1 MFSIT
6 TNGIYVITTN
16 GIYVNDIIKID
27 INQSYILSRIKNFS
41 KDNFEFN
48 DSEKLWY
55 YNKYKSKE
63 RLINILFVDK
73 KFTDIKF
80 KNSNYNDYIPENI
93 DFIIEDKF
101 ENKFNAPENYE
112 ILKNGTS
119 HLIKEGACAGEYRNM
134 YWKVKDKDDN
144 TYYMIHIKDNI
155 YTKISKRD
163 INKVLNFK
171 DIRPVW
177 RLFTNGYI
185 CCTININSKQKVY
198 YLHQLIMDVHDEN
211 LTNFEKT
218 VDHINRDKLDN
229 RRDNLRLVNMSI
241 QNANRDK
248 ATRRCDA
255 IDLPEGIKQ
264 EDIPKHIV
272 YRKEILD
279 KDTGKFREYFYICNH
294 PNFSDNWS
302 SSKSQKINI
311 KEKLKQA
318 KLKIQEIEGLI
329 TTKQYNKEAGLNN
342 KITFPKYIRLINDNN
357 KKQLCFDA
365 RIDNKRY
372 NMKSVCKTDN
382 IEEEID
388 KFIILV
394 NKKYVHL
401 YYHK

>member
-1 MFSIT
+1 MFS
-6 TNGIYVITTN
+6 ITTN

-48 DSEKLWY
+48 ESDKLWY

-63 RLINILFVDK
+63 RLIDILFSDK

-80 KNSNYNDYIPENI
+80 KNNDYNDYRLENI

-112 ILKNGTS
+112 ILKDGTS

-185 CCTININSKQKVY
+185 CCTININNKQKVY
-198 YLHQLIMDVHDEN
+198 YLHQVIMDVHDEN

-294 PNFSDNWS
+294 PNFSGNWS

-329 TTKQYNKEAGLNN
+329 TTKQYNKESGLNN
-342 KITFPKYIRLINDNN
+342 KITFPKYIRLIKDKDKN
-357 KKQLCFDA
+357 QLCFDA
-365 RIDNKRY
+365 RIDNIRY
-372 NMKSVCKTDN
+372 NLQSVCKTDN

-388 KFIILV
+388 NFIILV

-401 YYHK
+401 DYHK

>member
-1 MFSIT
+1 MFS
-6 TNGIYVITTN
+6 ITTN

-48 DSEKLWY
+48 ESEKLWY

-63 RLINILFVDK
+63 RLIDLLVPDK

-80 KNSNYNDYIPENI
+80 KNNDYNDYRLENI
-93 DFIIEDKF
+93 DFIIDDKF

-112 ILKNGTS
+112 ILKDGTS
-119 HLIKEGACAGEYRNM
+119 HLIKEGKYANQYRNM

-144 TYYMIHIKDNI
+144 TYYIIHIKDNI

-171 DIRPVW
+171 DIRPIW
-177 RLFTNGYI
+177 YLQNNGYI
-185 CCTININSKQKVY
+185 ATTIHNNSKQKVY

-229 RRDNLRLVNMSI
+229 RQNNLRLVNMSI

-279 KDTGKFREYFYICNH
+279 KDTGKFREYFYTCNH

-329 TTKQYNKEAGLNN
+329 TTKQYNKESGLNN

-394 NKKYVHL
+394 NKKYVNL
-401 YYHK
+401 DYHK

>member
-1 MFSIT
+1 MFS
-6 TNGIYVITTN
+6 ITTN
-16 GIYVNDIIKID
+16 GIYVNDIIKVD

-48 DSEKLWY
+48 ESEKLWY
-55 YNKYKSKE
+55 YNKYKSKD
-63 RLINILFVDK
+63 RLIDILFPDK

-101 ENKFNAPENYE
+101 ENKFNVPENYE
-112 ILKNGTS
+112 ILKDGTS

-229 RRDNLRLVNMSI
+229 RRHNLRLVNMSI
-241 QNANRDK
+241 QNANRGK

-329 TTKQYNKEAGLNN
+329 TTKQYNKESGLNN

-372 NMKSVCKTDN
+372 NLKSVCKTDN

-394 NKKYVHL
+394 NKKYTNL
-401 YYHK
+401 DYHK

>member
-1 MFSIT
+1 MF
-6 TNGIYVITTN
+6 GITTN
-16 GIYVNDIIKID
+16 GIYVNDIIKVD
-27 INQSYILSRIKNFS
+27 INQSYILLRLKNFS

-48 DSEKLWY
+48 ESEKLWY

-63 RLINILFVDK
+63 RLINILFADK

-80 KNSNYNDYIPENI
+80 KNNDYNDYRLENI
-93 DFIIEDKF
+93 DFIEDKF

-112 ILKNGTS
+112 IVKTGTS
-119 HLIKEGACAGEYRNM
+119 HLIKEGKYANQYRNM
-134 YWKVKDKDDN
+134 YWKVKDKDN
-144 TYYMIHIKDNI
+144 NIYYIIHIKDNI

-171 DIRPVW
+171 DIRPIW
-177 RLFTNGYI
+177 YLQNNGYI
-185 CCTININSKQKVY
+185 ATTIHNNSKQKVY

-229 RRDNLRLVNMSI
+229 RQNNLRLVNMSI

-279 KDTGKFREYFYICNH
+279 KDTGKFREYFYTCNH

-329 TTKQYNKEAGLNN
+329 TTKQYNKESGLNN
-342 KITFPKYIRLINDNN
+342 KITFPKYIRLINN
-357 KKQLCFDA
+357 KDKNQLCFDA

-372 NMKSVCKTDN
+372 NLKSVCKTDN
-382 IEEEID
+382 IEEELD

-394 NKKYVHL
+394 NKKYVNL
-401 YYHK
+401 DYHK

>member
-1 MFSIT
+1 MFS
-6 TNGIYVITTN
+6 ITTN

-27 INQSYILSRIKNFS
+27 INQSYILSRLKNFS
-41 KDNFEFN
+41 KDKFEYNEN
-48 DSEKLWY
+48 DKLWY

-63 RLINILFVDK
+63 RLIDLLFSDK
-73 KFTDIKF
+73 KFIDFKF
-80 KNSNYNDYIPENI
+80 KNNDYNDYRLENI
-93 DFIIEDKF
+93 NFIIDDKF
-101 ENKFNAPENYE
+101 ENKFNSPDNYE
-112 ILKNGTS
+112 ILKSGDS

-229 RRDNLRLVNMSI
+229 RQNNLRLVNMSI
-241 QNANRDK
+241 QNTNRGK

-329 TTKQYNKEAGLNN
+329 TTKQYNKESGLNN
-342 KITFPKYIRLINDNN
+342 KITFHKYIRLINN
-357 KKQLCFDA
+357 KDKNQLCFDA

-372 NMKSVCKTDN
+372 NLKSVCKTDN

-394 NKKYVHL
+394 NKKYVDL
-401 YYHK
+401 DYHK

>member
-1 MFSIT
+1 MFS
-6 TNGIYVITTN
+6 ITTN

-48 DSEKLWY
+48 ENEKLWY

-63 RLINILFVDK
+63 RLIDILFSDK

-112 ILKNGTS
+112 ILKDGTS

-241 QNANRDK
+241 QNTNRDK

-329 TTKQYNKEAGLNN
+329 TTKQYNKESGLNN

-372 NMKSVCKTDN
+372 NMKSICKTDN

-394 NKKYVHL
+394 NKKYVYL
-401 YYHK
+401 DYHK

>member
-6 TNGIYVITTN
+6 TNGIFMITTN
-16 GIYVNDIIKID
+16 GIYVNDIIKIN

-63 RLINILFVDK
+63 RLIDILFADK

-80 KNSNYNDYIPENI
+80 KNNDYNDYRLENI
-93 DFIIEDKF
+93 DFIEDKF

-112 ILKNGTS
+112 ILKDGTS
-119 HLIKEGACAGEYRNM
+119 HLIKEGKYANQYRNM

-144 TYYMIHIKDNI
+144 TYYIIHIKDNI

-171 DIRPVW
+171 DIRPIW
-177 RLFTNGYI
+177 YLQNNGYI
-185 CCTININSKQKVY
+185 ATTIHNNSKQKVY
-198 YLHQLIMDVHDEN
+198 YLHQVIMDVHDEN

-218 VDHINRDKLDN
+218 VDHINQDKLDN

-241 QNANRDK
+241 QNTNRGK
-248 ATRRCDA
+248 ATRRYDA

-279 KDTGKFREYFYICNH
+279 KNTGKFREYFYICNH

-372 NMKSVCKTDN
+372 NLKSVCKTDN

-394 NKKYVHL
+394 NKKYINL
-401 YYHK
+401 DYHK

>member
-1 MFSIT
+1 MLSVSENNIL
-6 TNGIYVITTN
+6 
-16 GIYVNDIIKID
+16 VNDIIKVD
-27 INQSYILSRIKNFS
+27 INQSYILSRLKNFS
-41 KDNFEFN
+41 KDKFEYN
-48 DSEKLWY
+48 ESDKLWY

-63 RLINILFVDK
+63 RLIDLLFSDK
-73 KFTDIKF
+73 KFIDFKF
-80 KNSNYNDYIPENI
+80 KNNDYNDYRLENI
-93 DFIIEDKF
+93 NFIIDDKF
-101 ENKFNAPENYE
+101 ENKFNSPDNYE
-112 ILKNGTS
+112 ILKNGDS

-134 YWKVKDKDDN
+134 YWKVKDEDNN

-229 RRDNLRLVNMSI
+229 RQDNLRLVNMSI

-255 IDLPEGIKQ
+255 IDLPESIKQ

-279 KDTGKFREYFYICNH
+279 KDTGKFREYFYTCNH

-329 TTKQYNKEAGLNN
+329 TTKQYNKELGINN
-342 KITFPKYIRLINDNN
+342 KITFPKYIRLINN
-357 KKQLCFDA
+357 KDKNQLCFDA

-372 NMKSVCKTDN
+372 NLKSVCKTDN

-388 KFIILV
+388 KFIILI
-394 NKKYVHL
+394 NKKYVDL
-401 YYHK
+401 DYHK

>member
-1 MFSIT
+1 MFS
-6 TNGIYVITTN
+6 ITTN

-48 DSEKLWY
+48 ESEKLWY

-63 RLINILFVDK
+63 RLIDLLVPDK

-80 KNSNYNDYIPENI
+80 KNNDYNDYRLENI
-93 DFIIEDKF
+93 DFIIDDKF

-112 ILKNGTS
+112 ILKDGTS
-119 HLIKEGACAGEYRNM
+119 HLIKEGKYANQYRNM

-144 TYYMIHIKDNI
+144 TYYIIHIKDNI

-171 DIRPVW
+171 DIRPIW
-177 RLFTNGYI
+177 YLQNNGYI
-185 CCTININSKQKVY
+185 ATTIHNNSKQKVY

-218 VDHINRDKLDN
+218 VDHI
-229 RRDNLRLVNMSI
+229 
-241 QNANRDK
+241 NRDK

-279 KDTGKFREYFYICNH
+279 KDTGKFREYFYTCNH

-302 SSKSQKINI
+302 SSKYQKINI

-329 TTKQYNKEAGLNN
+329 TTKQYNKESGLNN

-394 NKKYVHL
+394 NKKYVNL
-401 YYHK
+401 DYHK

>member
-1 MFSIT
+1 MFS
-6 TNGIYVITTN
+6 ITTN
-16 GIYVNDIIKID
+16 GIYVNDIIKVD

-48 DSEKLWY
+48 ESDKLWY
-55 YNKYKSKE
+55 YNKYKSKD
-63 RLINILFVDK
+63 RLIDILFPDK

-112 ILKNGTS
+112 ILKDGTS

-229 RRDNLRLVNMSI
+229 RQDNLRLVNMSI

-279 KDTGKFREYFYICNH
+279 KDTGKFREYFYTCNH

-329 TTKQYNKEAGLNN
+329 TTKQYNKESSLNN
-342 KITFPKYIRLINDNN
+342 KIIFPKYIRLINN
-357 KKQLCFDA
+357 KDKNQLCFDA

-372 NMKSVCKTDN
+372 NLKSVCKTDN

-388 KFIILV
+388 KFIILI
-394 NKKYVHL
+394 NKKYVDNFKTFGFQIINL
-401 YYHK
+401 

>member
-1 MFSIT
+1 MFS
-6 TNGIYVITTN
+6 ITTN

-27 INQSYILSRIKNFS
+27 INQSYILSRLKNFS
-41 KDNFEFN
+41 KDKFEYN
-48 DSEKLWY
+48 ESDKLWY

-63 RLINILFVDK
+63 RLIDLLFSDK
-73 KFTDIKF
+73 KFIDFKF
-80 KNSNYNDYIPENI
+80 KNNDYNDYRLENI
-93 DFIIEDKF
+93 NFIIDDKF
-101 ENKFNAPENYE
+101 ENKFNSPDNYE
-112 ILKNGTS
+112 ILKNGDS

-229 RRDNLRLVNMSI
+229 RQNNLRLVNMSI

-279 KDTGKFREYFYICNH
+279 KDTGKFREYFYTCNH

-329 TTKQYNKEAGLNN
+329 TTKQYNKELGINN
-342 KITFPKYIRLINDNN
+342 KITFPKYIRLINN
-357 KKQLCFDA
+357 KDKNQLCFDA

-372 NMKSVCKTDN
+372 NLKSVCKTDN
-382 IEEEID
+382 IQEEID
-388 KFIILV
+388 KFIILI

-401 YYHK
+401 DYHK

>member
-1 MFSIT
+1 MFS
-6 TNGIYVITTN
+6 ITTN

-48 DSEKLWY
+48 ENEKLWY

-63 RLINILFVDK
+63 RLIDILFSDK

-112 ILKNGTS
+112 ILKDGTS

-229 RRDNLRLVNMSI
+229 RQNNLRLVNMSI

-279 KDTGKFREYFYICNH
+279 KNTGKFREYFYTCNH

-329 TTKQYNKEAGLNN
+329 TIKQYNKESGLNN

-365 RIDNKRY
+365 RIDNTRY
-372 NMKSVCKTDN
+372 NLKSVCKTDN
-382 IEEEID
+382 MEEEID

-394 NKKYVHL
+394 NKKYVNL
-401 YYHK
+401 DYHK

>member
-1 MFSIT
+1 MFS
-6 TNGIYVITTN
+6 ITTN

-48 DSEKLWY
+48 ESEKLWY
-55 YNKYKSKE
+55 YNKYKSKD
-63 RLINILFVDK
+63 RLIDILFSDK

-101 ENKFNAPENYE
+101 ENKFNVPENYE
-112 ILKNGTS
+112 ILKDGSS

-241 QNANRDK
+241 QNTNRGK

-272 YRKEILD
+272 YRKEILY

-372 NMKSVCKTDN
+372 NLKSVCKTDN

-394 NKKYVHL
+394 NKKYVDL
-401 YYHK
+401 DYHK

>member
-1 MFSIT
+1 MFS
-6 TNGIYVITTN
+6 ITTN
-16 GIYVNDIIKID
+16 GIYVNDIIKVD

-48 DSEKLWY
+48 ESDKLWY
-55 YNKYKSKE
+55 YNKYKSKD
-63 RLINILFVDK
+63 RLIDILFPDK

-112 ILKNGTS
+112 ILKDGTS

-229 RRDNLRLVNMSI
+229 RQNNLRLVNMSI

-279 KDTGKFREYFYICNH
+279 KDTGKFREYFYTCNH

-329 TTKQYNKEAGLNN
+329 TTKQYNKESGLNN
-342 KITFPKYIRLINDNN
+342 KITFPKYIRLINNKD

-372 NMKSVCKTDN
+372 NLKSVCKTDN

-388 KFIILV
+388 KFIILI
-394 NKKYVHL
+394 NKKYVDNFKTFGFQIINL
-401 YYHK
+401 

>member
-1 MFSIT
+1 MFS
-6 TNGIYVITTN
+6 ITTN

-48 DSEKLWY
+48 ESDKLWY

-63 RLINILFVDK
+63 RLIDLLFPDK

-80 KNSNYNDYIPENI
+80 KNNDYNDYRLENI
-93 DFIIEDKF
+93 DFIDDKF
-101 ENKFNAPENYE
+101 ENKFNPPDNYE
-112 ILKNGTS
+112 ILKDGTS

-134 YWKVKDKDDN
+134 YWKVKDKDNN
-144 TYYMIHIKDNI
+144 TYYMIHIKDDI

-229 RRDNLRLVNMSI
+229 RQDNLRLVNMSI

-329 TTKQYNKEAGLNN
+329 TTKQYNKESGLNN
-342 KITFPKYIRLINDNN
+342 KITFPKYIRLIKDKN
-357 KKQLCFDA
+357 QLCFDA
-365 RIDNKRY
+365 RIDNIRY
-372 NMKSVCKTDN
+372 NLQSVCKTNN

-394 NKKYVHL
+394 NKKYVNL
-401 YYHK
+401 DYHK